1 MTIKVDNY
9 FGGCP
14 HCGRTDGW
22 ANISRSHWCFC
33 KTHKTKWCFGINLLS
48 SWRNQTE
55 DEQRRVLRRDRP
67 GRVHRGEAAAMH
79 RRRQCKSATRR

>member
-33 KTHKTKWCFGINLLS
+33 KTHKT
-48 SWRNQTE
+48 E
-55 DEQRRVLRRDRP
+55 DEQRRVYDEIGL
-67 GRVHRGEAAAMH
+67 GEFTEVKPLPCTDAGNASQPPADDG
-79 RRRQCKSATRR
+79 TPLPF